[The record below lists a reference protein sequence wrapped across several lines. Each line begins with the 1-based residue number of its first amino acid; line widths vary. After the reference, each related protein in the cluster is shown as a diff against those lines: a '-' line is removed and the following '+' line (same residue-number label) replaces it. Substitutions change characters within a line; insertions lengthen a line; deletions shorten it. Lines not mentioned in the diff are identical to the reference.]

1 LEFINVWAFPE
12 RRVSSVPDGH
22 ADNFFLTK
30 MKINGSMPIRFE
42 NKCAKVKK
50 KATFHYNFEKRA
62 NNYGRIMLSTIHR
75 IVIHEISLDF

>member
-30 MKINGSMPIRFE
+30 MKINGSIPIRFE

-50 KATFHYNFEKRA
+50 KKQHSIIILKNGQITT
-62 NNYGRIMLSTIHR
+62 GG
-75 IVIHEISLDF
+75 

>member
-30 MKINGSMPIRFE
+30 MKINGSIPIRFE

-50 KATFHYNFEKRA
+50 KQHSIIILKNGQITT
-62 NNYGRIMLSTIHR
+62 GG
-75 IVIHEISLDF
+75 

>member
-12 RRVSSVPDGH
+12 RRVSSAPDGH

-30 MKINGSMPIRFE
+30 MKINGSIPIRFE

-50 KATFHYNFEKRA
+50 KSN
-62 NNYGRIMLSTIHR
+62 IPL
-75 IVIHEISLDF
+75 